1 MKKLMLTLLV
11 TAGLHHILIAQTE
24 KDVTSKITKVIV
36 YSQGAQIENVAS
48 FDLLQGKMLLSFKNL
63 SPYINKESI
72 RVDGD
77 GNYTILNVQLQ
88 VDYMNQLEKSKTLSD
103 LNASIEQLKNKTEEE
118 DTWIKILNEKKSFLE
133 ANKNVTGKD
142 QPVVPEV
149 FKSLNTIY
157 GENYEKLSLEILKRQ
172 RTIKEY
178 AKELQKLNNQIASLN
193 AQRDLPSGT
202 ITITIDAKKTQLS
215 KMKLSYIVNGASW
228 YPSYDIRFIDI
239 NKPLLIS
246 YKANVTQNT
255 GVDWKDVDLVLSTA
269 RTNVSAQLPSLST
282 NYLQFSQPFN
292 QMLKGRAA
300 GVAISNSIAMPSQAQ
315 VEMKSEVPNNPLYV
329 VDGEPREDI
338 SSIPPEAIE
347 SMQVLRDASAT
358 SVYGSRG
365 ANGVIIVTT
374 KKDEEMYNLPT
385 TVTSKNETSNEFMV
399 AAKQSINSDN
409 KLNTITFKEVNL
421 ISTYEYQSIPK
432 MAKNVYLV
440 GKVND
445 WHKAD
450 LMDGEAN
457 IYLENSFVGKSQIN
471 TQQYSDTLDISFGID
486 NNIMINREKI
496 KDYSESQMIGSNK
509 KETYAWKITVRNN
522 KSYPVKAKI
531 WDQVPI
537 SSTKEIEVETLE
549 LSGGSMNQNTG
560 KVKWLVDLGAN
571 ETKQLILKYSVKYPK
586 DKTVIVD

>member
-11 TAGLHHILIAQTE
+11 TAGLHHILTAQTE

-36 YSQGAQIENVAS
+36 YAQGAQIENVAS
-48 FDLLQGKMLLSFKNL
+48 FDMLQGKMLLSFKNL

-88 VDYMNQLEKSKTLSD
+88 VDYLNQLEKSKTMSD
-103 LNASIEQLKNKTEEE
+103 LNAAIEQLKNKTEEE
-118 DTWIKILNEKKSFLE
+118 DTWIKILNEKQSFLE
-133 ANKNVTGKD
+133 ANKNVTGKE
-142 QPVVPEV
+142 QSVNPEV

-178 AKELQKLNNQIASLN
+178 AKELQKLNNQVASLN

-269 RTNVSAQLPSLST
+269 RTNVSAQLPTLST

-292 QMLKGRAA
+292 QMLKGRVA

-329 VDGEPREDI
+329 VDGEPR
-338 SSIPPEAIE
+338 
-347 SMQVLRDASAT
+347 
-358 SVYGSRG
+358 
-365 ANGVIIVTT
+365 
-374 KKDEEMYNLPT
+374 
-385 TVTSKNETSNEFMV
+385 
-399 AAKQSINSDN
+399 
-409 KLNTITFKEVNL
+409 
-421 ISTYEYQSIPK
+421 
-432 MAKNVYLV
+432 
-440 GKVND
+440 
-445 WHKAD
+445 
-450 LMDGEAN
+450 
-457 IYLENSFVGKSQIN
+457 
-471 TQQYSDTLDISFGID
+471 
-486 NNIMINREKI
+486 
-496 KDYSESQMIGSNK
+496 
-509 KETYAWKITVRNN
+509 
-522 KSYPVKAKI
+522 
-531 WDQVPI
+531 
-537 SSTKEIEVETLE
+537 
-549 LSGGSMNQNTG
+549 
-560 KVKWLVDLGAN
+560 
-571 ETKQLILKYSVKYPK
+571 
-586 DKTVIVD
+586 

>member
-1 MKKLMLTLLV
+1 
-11 TAGLHHILIAQTE
+11 
-24 KDVTSKITKVIV
+24 
-36 YSQGAQIENVAS
+36 
-48 FDLLQGKMLLSFKNL
+48 
-63 SPYINKESI
+63 
-72 RVDGD
+72 
-77 GNYTILNVQLQ
+77 
-88 VDYMNQLEKSKTLSD
+88 
-103 LNASIEQLKNKTEEE
+103 
-118 DTWIKILNEKKSFLE
+118 
-133 ANKNVTGKD
+133 
-142 QPVVPEV
+142 
-149 FKSLNTIY
+149 
-157 GENYEKLSLEILKRQ
+157 
-172 RTIKEY
+172 
-178 AKELQKLNNQIASLN
+178 
-193 AQRDLPSGT
+193 
-202 ITITIDAKKTQLS
+202 
-215 KMKLSYIVNGASW
+215 
-228 YPSYDIRFIDI
+228 
-239 NKPLLIS
+239 
-246 YKANVTQNT
+246 
-255 GVDWKDVDLVLSTA
+255 
-269 RTNVSAQLPSLST
+269 
-282 NYLQFSQPFN
+282 
-292 QMLKGRAA
+292 
-300 GVAISNSIAMPSQAQ
+300 
-315 VEMKSEVPNNPLYV
+315 KSEVPNNPLYV

-358 SVYGSRG
+358 SMYGSRG

-471 TQQYSDTLDISFGID
+471 TQQYSDTLDISFGVD

-522 KSYPVKAKI
+522 KNYPVKAKI

-560 KVKWLVDLGAN
+560 KVKWLVDLGPN